1 MHYLRFWG
9 ANLQFSLIKMTIE
22 KGWIKRNS
30 IFTISRFVIL
40 LSLTFF
46 LIVINLNLISA
57 NAWNVSN
64 ASYDNINLSTSGFDS
79 ILFKPDG
86 TMLYVGFSTIG
97 SAYQYTLSPSWNLT
111 SAIQDTSF
119 ISIFYFDIFIK
130 SDSGTK
136 AYIIGS
142 DSGESS
148 SNVYQYNLSVPWNIS
163 NASTSYDNVTFN
175 ISAAVGTTVSSRG
188 LFFKPDGTKMYAHS
202 VIGNVVYQFSLSQA
216 WNLSTVSYDSVFF
229 TVDGD
234 SGLFFKSDGTKMY
247 NINTAVY
254 NIYQYNL
261 STPWIISTAATET
274 VSNEFVTHTPNRLY
288 IRSDGTKAYI
298 MSQGGGVFQY
308 SMTPD
313 NSCYCPD
320 YNTNWD
326 INISDGCNIDFY
338 CDLGAG
344 NLTFS
349 GTGTTTLNSTLYCQ
363 NFEFPATNQRINIGS
378 DARIFVV

>member
-1 MHYLRFWG
+1 MFGLRLSDGKILIKGNSGRGNLATLSFLLSTFFFLTI
-9 ANLQFSLIKMTIE
+9 NLQ
-22 KGWIKRNS
+22 
-30 IFTISRFVIL
+30 TIS
-40 LSLTFF
+40 
-46 LIVINLNLISA
+46 A
-57 NAWNVSN
+57 DAWNISN
-64 ASYDNINLSTSGFDS
+64 ASYDNINVTTSGVDS

-86 TMLYVGFSTIG
+86 TMLYVGYSTIG
-97 SAYQYTLSPSWNLT
+97 SSYQYVLAPPWNLT
-111 SAIQDTSF
+111 SATQDSSF

-130 SDSGTK
+130 PDGTK

-148 SNVYQYNLSVPWNIS
+148 SNVYQYNFSVPWNIS

-175 ISAAVGTTVSSRG
+175 ISAAVGTTVSSHG
-188 LFFKPDGTKMYAHS
+188 LFFKPDGTKMYTHAI
-202 VIGNVVYQFSLSQA
+202 VTGEYRVYQFSLSQA
-216 WNLSTVSYDSVFF
+216 WNLSTASYDSVFA
-229 TVDGD
+229 TVGGD
-234 SGLFFKSDGTKMY
+234 WELFFGKNGTKMY
-247 NINTAVY
+247 NIITATYDVL
-254 NIYQYNL
+254 QYNL
-261 STPWIISTAATET
+261 TTPWDVSTASLEIS
-274 VSNEFVTHTPNRLY
+274 SNNFASQAPLQ
-288 IRSDGTKAYI
+288 SLAFKPDGTKIYI
-298 MSQGGGVFQY
+298 LGNGGITFQY

-378 DARIFVV
+378 DARIFIV